1 MRRRFAI
8 RECARLW
15 REEQSLAIDKG
26 DVARAAHAEKCARR
40 FDECLTEE
48 QPQKKTARSCW
59 VGFWFETLP

>member
-15 REEQSLAIDKG
+15 REEQSRAIDKG

-40 FDECLTEE
+40 FDEYLAEE
-48 QPQKKTARSCW
+48 QPRST
-59 VGFWFETLP
+59 GSANSAAGGASSA